1 VKKFLLFIWQLP
13 QNLLGWL
20 VYMVNMK
27 SVKEVYDG
35 SLKVK
40 YYTAKHV
47 SDRGI
52 SLGMFIFLDSDR
64 VATSIRIRHESG
76 HQKQSEYLGWL
87 YLIVIGLPSLVGNI
101 LRRYIKF
108 DYYSTWWEHSAD
120 VLGGVKR

>member
-1 VKKFLLFIWQLP
+1 MKKFLLFIWQLP
-13 QNLLGWL
+13 QNLLGWI

-27 SVKEVYDG
+27 SVKEVYDS

-52 SLGMFIFLDSDR
+52 SLGMFIFLDNDR
-64 VATSIRIRHESG
+64 ATSSVRIRHERG

-87 YLIVIGLPSLVGNI
+87 YLIVIGLPSLTGNI
-101 LRRYIKF
+101 LSRYIKF
-108 DYYSTWWEHSAD
+108 NYYDQPWEAWAD
-120 VLGGVKR
+120 KLGGVVR